1 MAYLCPAPTP
11 RATTRLANAPRVS
24 VGIVTTGG
32 GGAVTL
38 PSTGQQ
44 WPLPVK

>member
-11 RATTRLANAPRVS
+11 NAVTRLANAPRVS
-24 VGIVTTGG
+24 VGIVTSGG
-32 GGAVTL
+32 GPVTL
-38 PSTGQQ
+38 PTTGQQ